1 LSTTP
6 NTAHNAPQGWLAEFV
21 LLAAIWGASF
31 LLMRIAALEFGS
43 FMTAF
48 LRVALAGLF
57 LWPVMLLRGL
67 FPVLRAN
74 LKHIFVVGV
83 FNSGIPF
90 ALYTYAVL
98 HISTGLSA
106 VLNATVPLFGA
117 VVAWLWLGDRP
128 NRDRMAGLAIG
139 FAGVALLVGLRP
151 ASSSESSL
159 WAVLACLGATTCYA
173 VAASYTR
180 KHLTGVHP
188 LATATGSMLGASLVL
203 LVPAAVHLPAQMPGL
218 HAWAALVGVALF
230 CTSAAYVL
238 FFRLIERTGP
248 ARTLSVTFLIP
259 VFGVVYGMVL
269 LGETVTAAML
279 GCAVIIFAGT
289 ALSAGLIRLPAAN
302 KPATPQP

>member
-1 LSTTP
+1 MSNEHTSNTP
-6 NTAHNAPQGWLAEFV
+6 KGWLPEFV

-43 FMTAF
+43 FLTAF

-67 FPVLRAN
+67 LPVLRQHF
-74 LKHIFVVGV
+74 KHILIVGV

-98 HISTGLSA
+98 HISTGLSS

-128 NRDRMAGLAIG
+128 NRDRTAGLAIG
-139 FAGVALLVGLRP
+139 FLGVALLVSFRP
-151 ASSSESSL
+151 ASGSESSL

-180 KHLTGVHP
+180 KHLTGVNP
-188 LATATGSMLGASLVL
+188 LATATGSMLGASGVL
-203 LVPAAVHLPAQMPGL
+203 LVPAAAHLPAQMPSL

-259 VFGVVYGMVL
+259 VFGVLYGML
-269 LGETVTAAML
+269 LLNETVTAAML
-279 GCAVIIFAGT
+279 LCALVIFAGT
-289 ALSAGLIRLPAAN
+289 ALSAGLIRLPASN
-302 KPATPQP
+302 KAPTPTA